1 MRAFLSRGARQ
12 FTAAITTTCWEQTL
26 IAVRGS
32 FARWGRA
39 ISAGLGALP
48 ERLDEQQ
55 GGPRLEASL
64 ILFASEECSDRAR
77 SFRNGKAER
86 CLRRMQVLH
95 SSTLCAAAVHATR
108 VGGWQKLT
116 ASVPSP
122 NPSAAVAIAG

>member
-55 GGPRLEASL
+55 GGPRLEASR

-77 SFRNGKAER
+77 SFTKAR
-86 CLRRMQVLH
+86 L
-95 SSTLCAAAVHATR
+95 SAACAA
-108 VGGWQKLT
+108 
-116 ASVPSP
+116 
-122 NPSAAVAIAG
+122 